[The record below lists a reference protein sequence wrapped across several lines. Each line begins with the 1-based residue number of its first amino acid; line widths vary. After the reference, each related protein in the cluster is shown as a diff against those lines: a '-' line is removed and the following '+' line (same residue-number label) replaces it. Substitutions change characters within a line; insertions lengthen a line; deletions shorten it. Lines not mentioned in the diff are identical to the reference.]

1 MQSVTIGRYL
11 WQRLR
16 QLNVKYVFGVPGDFN
31 LQLLEQIDEVEGI
44 EFVGTCNELNAAY
57 AADGYARTNGIAALL
72 TTYGVGDLSALC
84 GVAGSLAE
92 HVPVVMISGVPPMFA
107 IRNRLRVHHTMAE
120 GDFDNVRNAVRQ
132 FTLTEARLTP
142 SNASEEID
150 RALRYCWQ
158 ERCPVYLQLPSNLS
172 YLEISPSAEPLTR
185 QYASYDKR
193 QHQLIIGK
201 LIGRLSQ
208 AKHPLLLVDMDAER
222 SQMASQLQQLCDRY
236 QIPYASFPT
245 GKAILD
251 ESSPLWLGYYPDQ
264 ANDTLNQY
272 IAKADFILAT
282 APCFIEGSSMVA
294 TQNLPAE
301 QTVYLRGFDITFEQQ
316 TFEGICA
323 PVLLNQ
329 LLEQTIECQFEI
341 PVNDVRKE
349 PLAKQEGALCQDK
362 LWEQLRHYFKAGDLI
377 LGENGSA
384 NVALQTVPFPKDCH
398 YLSQPIWGSIGYT
411 LPALLGSM
419 IAQPNK
425 RHWLFIGDG
434 SLQMTAQELSNILQ
448 KGLKPIIVMLNNC
461 GYTIERYIM
470 GKTAAYNDIPQWDYQ
485 MLLRALAPNIDFN
498 YQEVTTHEQLKTVL
512 DSLDETKASF
522 IELKL
527 EPMDAPER
535 LKRFGPGVAQ
545 FDYGPRGPQNK

>member
-31 LQLLEQIDEVEGI
+31 LQLLEQLDEVDGI

-92 HVPVVMISGVPPMFA
+92 HIPVVMISGVPPMFA
-107 IRNRLRVHHTMAE
+107 IRNRLRIHHTMAE

-142 SNASEEID
+142 SNASQEID

-158 ERCPVYLQLPSNLS
+158 ERCPVYLQIPSNLS
-172 YLEISPSAEPLTR
+172 YLEIAQASSPLTR

-201 LIGRLSQ
+201 LTGRLCQ

-222 SQMASQLQQLCDRY
+222 SQMAIQLQQLCDRY
-236 QIPYASFPT
+236 QIPYASFST

-251 ESSPLWLGYYPDQ
+251 ESSPLWLGYYPGQTD
-264 ANDTLNQY
+264 DTLNQY
-272 IAKADFILAT
+272 LAKADFILAT
-282 APCFIEGSSMVA
+282 APCYIEGSSMVA
-294 TQNLPAE
+294 TQDLPVE
-301 QTVYLRGFDITFEQQ
+301 ETIYLRGFDITFEQQ

-329 LLEQTIECQFEI
+329 LLEQSIECQFDI
-341 PVNDVRKE
+341 PKQPPQTRSSTSFE
-349 PLAKQEGALCQDK
+349 GPLQQSK

-384 NVALQTVPFPKDCH
+384 NIALQTVPFPKDCH

-419 IAQPNK
+419 MAAPNK

-434 SLQMTAQELSNILQ
+434 SLQMTVQELSNILQ
-448 KGLKPIIVMLNNC
+448 KGLKPIIVMLNNS

-470 GKTAAYNDIPQWDYQ
+470 GKSATYNDIPQWDYH
-485 MLLRALAPNIDFN
+485 LLLKAFAPDIEFT
-498 YQEVTTHEQLKTVL
+498 YQNVTTHQQLSEVL
-512 DSLDETKASF
+512 DALDETKASF

-527 EPMDAPER
+527 SAMDAPER
-535 LKRFGPGVAQ
+535 LKQFGPSVAL